1 MELELT
7 RRCKDTLIMR
17 INTNITSVLVTA
29 HRDESIA
36 GSFDLKG
43 VGSDPG
49 LNTIKIKALT
59 AQ

>member
-7 RRCKDTLIMR
+7 RRCEDTLIMR
-17 INTNITSVLVTA
+17 INTNITSVSVTA

-36 GSFDLKG
+36 GSFFDLKG
-43 VGSDPG
+43 SNPG

-59 AQ
+59 GQ